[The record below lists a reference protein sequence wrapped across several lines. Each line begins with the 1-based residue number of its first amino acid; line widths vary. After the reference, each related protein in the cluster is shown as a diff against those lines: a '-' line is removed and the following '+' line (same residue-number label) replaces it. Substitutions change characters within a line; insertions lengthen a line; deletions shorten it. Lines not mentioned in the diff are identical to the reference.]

1 MTFHDIF
8 PGQRVAAVTEMV
20 DAVFPLALKGDVYLH
35 CDLEYFWTYPMANAD
50 YTEQFGCFGHFL
62 RM

>member
-1 MTFHDIF
+1 
-8 PGQRVAAVTEMV
+8 MV

-50 YTEQFGCFGHFL
+50 YTEQFGCFGHFFTDVKTSFW
-62 RM
+62 R